1 MSFCRVL
8 FTSSLFPFHSFL
20 SFFSLLNWK
29 STKTRKS
36 NTERLKKRDS
46 ENNRSISCLMK
57 YCNWI
62 YRLEL
67 YRGRENLSNCCWNFL
82 FLLSSYSLRL
92 LFVFVFFTSFLNLT
106 QVSILGEQPVSSLS
120 FSQSQVFKVFN
131 SLFHRKYW
139 ELFVKM
145 KIDKNDSCCQNMLIK
160 HIIWCLSND
169 HLSLLHDILFP

>member
-36 NTERLKKRDS
+36 NTERLKKRNS

-67 YRGRENLSNCCWNFL
+67 YRGREKLSNCCCNFL

-92 LFVFVFFTSFLNLT
+92 LFVLVFFTSSHLT

-120 FSQSQVFKVFN
+120 FSQNQMF
-131 SLFHRKYW
+131 SL
-139 ELFVKM
+139 
-145 KIDKNDSCCQNMLIK
+145 Q
-160 HIIWCLSND
+160 
-169 HLSLLHDILFP
+169 SLQLLFPSKILRIVRQNENW